1 MPRLTGAETSRG
13 RMAVDQTARRVA
25 VVCYRC
31 GKKWHF
37 QSKCGEEQRIRI
49 LELEKEIKELKG
61 KGVQ

>member
-1 MPRLTGAETSRG
+1 
-13 RMAVDQTARRVA
+13 MAVDQTARRVA

-31 GKKWHF
+31 SKKWHF
-37 QSKCGEEQRIRI
+37 QSECGEEQRIRI